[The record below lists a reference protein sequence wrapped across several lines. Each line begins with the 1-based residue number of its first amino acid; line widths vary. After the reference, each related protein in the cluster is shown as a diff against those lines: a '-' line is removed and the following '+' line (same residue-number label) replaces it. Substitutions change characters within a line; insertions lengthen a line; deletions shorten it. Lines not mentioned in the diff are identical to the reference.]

1 MNQIDD
7 AYLGEIRMFAGNSAP
22 DGWSFCQGQQLDISN
37 NTALFALLGTLYGGD
52 GVRTFAL
59 PDLRGRV
66 PVHAGQGVSS
76 TFTQGMTAG
85 QSTVTLFSNNLPAHN
100 HLLHVSNLPGGSDS
114 PANNF
119 LAASEMQNAGYAH
132 TADAESSPVALLN
145 TGGTEAHNN
154 LQPYLCINFIICV
167 AGIFPARA

>member
-7 AYLGEIRMFAGNSAP
+7 SYLGEIRMFAGSFAP
-22 DGWSFCQGQQLDISN
+22 DGWRLCQGQLLDIAS
-37 NTALFALLGTLYGGD
+37 NTALFALLDTLYGGD
-52 GVRTFAL
+52 GVRNFAL
-59 PDLRGRV
+59 PDMRGKV

-76 TFTQGMTAG
+76 TFTQGMTTG
-85 QSTVTLFSNNLPAHN
+85 QSSVTLYSGNLPTHN

-119 LAASEMQNAGYAH
+119 LAASEMQNAGYAR
-132 TADAESSPVALLN
+132 TADAESTPVAVLN
-145 TGGTEAHNN
+145 ASGTEAHNN

-167 AGIFPARA
+167 EGVFPSRS